1 MKKNQRSN
9 AATKR
14 PKPQQR
20 PTTRAGRFQW
30 SRVGPWLGLGIPAVL
45 LVGVMLLGGGETS
58 DTAGVGA
65 TAPDFAL
72 PSTAQTTVTLDDALA
87 EGDALL
93 YFSMGVG
100 CDGCFAQIPE
110 IEERLSDMGINLVS
124 VMVQPAGQVDP
135 VARQFGIEG
144 PILIDEDLTVSNA
157 YDMLGVYGHSDRPSH
172 SFALVSK
179 DRTIKWVKHYAT
191 MFVPI
196 DDFLVDLA
204 AA

>member
-9 AATKR
+9 AATRRAK
-14 PKPQQR
+14 QQHSA
-20 PTTRAGRFQW
+20 TTGVDRFQW
-30 SRVGPWLGLGIPAVL
+30 SRVGPWLGLAIPAVL
-45 LVGVMLLGGGETS
+45 LVGVMLLGGGEIS
-58 DTAGVGA
+58 EKSGVGA

-110 IEERLSDMGINLVS
+110 IEERLSEMGINLVS
-124 VMVQPAGQVDP
+124 VMVQPSEQVDT
-135 VARQFGIEG
+135 VARQFGIES

-196 DDFLVDLA
+196 DDFLSDLA
-204 AA
+204 TA